1 MPSMQ
6 WSTLLNTERYGHSAL
21 PLKEMGRSFFHKDYD
36 RIVFSSAFRRL
47 AGKTQVHPLS
57 FDDHTHNRLIHSV
70 EVGSVGRS
78 LGIRIGEQLRAQLPT
93 GITPDDLGVIVQS
106 ACLAHDIG
114 NPPFG
119 HAGEYAIRA
128 FFQQDHIAP
137 WLAPLSP
144 HQRLDL
150 QTFEGNAQGFR
161 LTTNIEYHLFDGGLR
176 LTWPTL
182 GALMKY
188 PWTVDHATSKGKFGC
203 YQQEVEILQRVG
215 GKLGLPQLA
224 TNKWGR
230 HPLSFLMEAADDTC
244 YALIDLED
252 AVALDLLTYDEVSQ
266 VMLRI
271 CSGFNI
277 DMEEIEQEASPNR
290 KLAALRGKT
299 IEVIIGE
306 VVRAFMRLQQD
317 IMQGQC
323 EHELLYYCSD
333 SVKFGIQ
340 AAKQLAYERVFL
352 DTHKMES
359 EIGAHDTIATILDAF
374 IGAGFE
380 LAEKGESRL
389 GFRSHRI
396 LKYMRHEAPSDHWSH
411 YAIYMRI
418 LDFVSGMSDHY
429 AKHLAGVLRGNG

>member
-1 MPSMQ
+1 MDIMLWHQ
-6 WSTLLNTERYGHSAL
+6 LLNTERYGHSAL

-47 AGKTQVHPLS
+47 AGKTQVHPLA

-78 LGIRIGEQLRAQLPT
+78 LGIRIGEQLREQLPV

-128 FFQQDHIAP
+128 YFQQPSVQP
-137 WLAPLSP
+137 WLAPLSDVE
-144 HQRLDL
+144 RLDL
-150 QTFEGNAQGFR
+150 QNFEGNAQGFR
-161 LTTNIEYHLFDGGLR
+161 LATNIEYHLFDGGLR
-176 LTWPTL
+176 LTWPTI

-188 PWTVDHATSKGKFGC
+188 PWTVDHATDKGKFGC
-203 YQQEVEILQRVG
+203 YQQEAEILDLVG
-215 GKLGLPQLA
+215 ARLGLIQLG
-224 TNKWGR
+224 TNVWSR

-277 DMEEIEQEASPNR
+277 DMEEIEREASPNR

-299 IEVIIGE
+299 IEVIITE
-306 VVRAFMRLQQD
+306 VVRAFVRNIQP
-317 IMQGQC
+317 IMQGRFSND
-323 EHELLYYCSD
+323 LLHYCSD
-333 SVKFGIQ
+333 NVKLGISE
-340 AAKQLAYERVFL
+340 AKQLAYERVFL

-359 EIGAHDTIATILDAF
+359 EIGSHDTIATILNAF
-374 IGAGFE
+374 ISAGFE
-380 LAEKGESRL
+380 LAEKGEAGLS
-389 GFRSHRI
+389 FRNHRI
-396 LKYMRHEAPSDHWSH
+396 LKYMRHEAPQANWSH

-418 LDFVSGMSDHY
+418 LDFVSSMSDHY
-429 AKHLAGVLRGNG
+429 AKHLASVLRGYG

>member
-1 MPSMQ
+1 MMHWDQ
-6 WSTLLNTERYGHSAL
+6 LLNTERYGHSAL

-36 RIVFSSAFRRL
+36 RIVFSPAFRRL
-47 AGKTQVHPLS
+47 AGKTQVHPLA

-78 LGIRIGEQLRAQLPT
+78 LGIRIGEQLREQLPK
-93 GITPDDLGVIVQS
+93 GIKPDDLGVIVQS

-128 FFQQDHIAP
+128 FFQQPSVQP
-137 WLAPLSP
+137 WLHALTEPE
-144 HQRLDL
+144 RLDL

-161 LTTNIEYHLFDGGLR
+161 LATNIEYHLFDGGLR

-188 PWTVDHATSKGKFGC
+188 PWTVEHANDKGKFGC
-203 YQQEVEILQRVG
+203 YQQEKDILTRVG
-215 GKLGLPQLA
+215 KRLGLVQVSEYQWA
-224 TNKWGR
+224 R
-230 HPLSFLMEAADDTC
+230 HPLSYLMEAADDTC

-252 AVALDLLTYDEVSQ
+252 AVALDLLTYEEVSQ

-271 CSGFNI
+271 CASFNI
-277 DMEEIEQEASPNR
+277 DMEEIDREASPSR

-299 IEVIIGE
+299 IEVIITE
-306 VVRAFMRLQQD
+306 VVRAFVRN
-317 IMQGQC
+317 
-323 EHELLYYCSD
+323 HELIMRGAFSNDLLHYCSD
-333 SVKFGIQ
+333 NVKNGI
-340 AAKQLAYERVFL
+340 AEAKQLAYERVFL

-359 EIGAHDTIATILDAF
+359 EIGAHDTIATILSAF

-380 LAEKGESRL
+380 LAEKGDAGLS
-389 GFRSHRI
+389 FRNHRI
-396 LKYMRHEAPSDHWSH
+396 LKYMRHEAPEAGWTH

-418 LDFVSGMSDHY
+418 LDFVSSMSDHY
-429 AKHLAGVLRGNG
+429 AKHLASVLRGYG